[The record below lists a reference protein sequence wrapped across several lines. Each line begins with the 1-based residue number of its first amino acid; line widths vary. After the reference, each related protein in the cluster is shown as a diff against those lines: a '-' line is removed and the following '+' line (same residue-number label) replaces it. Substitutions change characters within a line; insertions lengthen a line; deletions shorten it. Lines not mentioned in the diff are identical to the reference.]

1 MPNMSNMDLK
11 YIEVAI
17 LMDVINKYE
26 PRTAPFYL
34 QSLTPGKSK
43 TTQTSIT
50 SNADTSNLANTDTS
64 IGSTNV
70 TSGSTITLNVPTEYT
85 LDYPVKYIPQGTRF
99 LVSFIGGDLT
109 KPVIVGRDYDDQN

>member
-1 MPNMSNMDLK
+1 MPNMNNMDLR

-17 LMDVINKYE
+17 LMEVVNKYE
-26 PRTAPFYL
+26 PGMAKFYL

-43 TTQTSIT
+43 TTATSVT
-50 SNADTSNLANTDTS
+50 SNANTTNLANTNPN

-85 LDYPVKYIPQGTRF
+85 IDYPVKYVPQGTRF
-99 LVSFIGGDLT
+99 LVAFLGGDLT
-109 KPVIVGRDYDDQN
+109 KPVIIGRDYDDQS